1 MSLYT
6 VHRAKV
12 ITSDQIMGEGA
23 PEGAPGGGGGMQVF
37 TYFSWKVQS
46 LWCCMGHE
54 PLQERV
60 NSWSTVCGGTDVIH

>member
-23 PEGAPGGGGGMQVF
+23 PEGAPGGGGGEGRPFNFLVGKSVF
-37 TYFSWKVQS
+37 
-46 LWCCMGHE
+46 
-54 PLQERV
+54 
-60 NSWSTVCGGTDVIH
+60 GGVVWWENPQGKG